1 METDPSGE
9 RPCNPQ
15 ETERRAPRRSRVN
28 SVRPVH
34 LLAAG
39 AVVILL
45 GVSYWL
51 ANSPRGRTAVQHVSS
66 APVPG
71 PSSPKVEVVN
81 ASGTSGLA
89 MRATEAL
96 RSRGFDVVDFSSD
109 RSRILDRTIVVDRSG
124 NPGIARQVAD
134 ALGLPKD
141 RVQQRVD
148 RQLLLDA
155 TVLLGRDAQT
165 LSTIRSTTGKGTD

>member
-1 METDPSGE
+1 
-9 RPCNPQ
+9 
-15 ETERRAPRRSRVN
+15 
-28 SVRPVH
+28 
-34 LLAAG
+34 
-39 AVVILL
+39 
-45 GVSYWL
+45 
-51 ANSPRGRTAVQHVSS
+51 
-66 APVPG
+66 
-71 PSSPKVEVVN
+71 
-81 ASGTSGLA
+81 